1 MASLDIFEKESER
14 KFPLRDDLTAF
25 GREATCQIQLD
36 DEKLSRKHCRIE
48 RKKGAYVLV
57 DLSSKNGTYVNN
69 IAVFPSKVLR
79 DGDEIKIGDVRIVF
93 HNRSFTDRLLFLLH
107 IGWIWRVFWAVLILG
122 ALAGVGKGVH
132 YFFTTMLK

>member
-14 KFPLRDDLTAF
+14 KFPLKDDLTAF
-25 GREATCQIQLD
+25 GRESTCQIQLD

-48 RKKGAYVLV
+48 RKKGSYVLV

-69 IAVFPSKVLR
+69 IAVFPSKVLK

-93 HNRSFTDRLLFLLH
+93 HNVSFTDRLLFLLH

-122 ALAGVGKGVH
+122 ALAGVGKAVH